1 MLRIGVMTPVD
12 HIEGIPELIDSL
24 GDRYDVPEEK
34 IDARNYILEKNL
46 NVLICNPNKQGFI
59 IDKEFLEDTGIV
71 VINSCSTGLNH
82 IDMDYCKQ
90 MNIEVQHHKNDI
102 VLLDQLPSTAELA
115 FSLLTN
121 IVRKVSLA
129 KEHILEGGWN
139 YTGYMGHQIR
149 GMNIGIV
156 GYGRLGKMMYNFC
169 DAFGA
174 NLKVYDPYLDISNIE
189 HTKRDAFMLNHYS
202 SDISNLFEWA
212 TAISLHIHVTDET
225 KELVNKDLLS
235 LVKDLYLVNTS
246 RGAVVNE
253 TDIVEALE
261 NGNLAGYGTDVLVD
275 EYTMDWSPIVDLMK
289 NNYNVVVTPH
299 VGGMTWEGQ
308 HKAYHWSI
316 SKLKDVH
323 LW

>member
-1 MLRIGVMTPVD
+1 M
-12 HIEGIPELIDSL
+12 
-24 GDRYDVPEEK
+24 
-34 IDARNYILEKNL
+34 
-46 NVLICNPNKQGFI
+46 
-59 IDKEFLEDTGIV
+59 
-71 VINSCSTGLNH
+71 
-82 IDMDYCKQ
+82 
-90 MNIEVQHHKNDI
+90 
-102 VLLDQLPSTAELA
+102 
-115 FSLLTN
+115 
-121 IVRKVSLA
+121 
-129 KEHILEGGWN
+129 
-139 YTGYMGHQIR
+139 
-149 GMNIGIV
+149 
-156 GYGRLGKMMYNFC
+156 
-169 DAFGA
+169 
-174 NLKVYDPYLDISNIE
+174 PYLDISNIE
-189 HTKRDAFMLNHYS
+189 HNKRDAFMLNHYS
-202 SDISNLFEWA
+202 SDISKLFEWA
-212 TAISLHIHVTDET
+212 NAISLHIHVTDET

-253 TDIVEALE
+253 TDIGEALE

>member
-24 GDRYDVPEEK
+24 GDRHDLPDDK
-34 IDARNYILEKNL
+34 LNARNIILEKNL

-59 IDKEFLEDTGIV
+59 IDEEFLEGTGVV

-82 IDMDYCKQ
+82 IDMEYCKK
-90 MNIEVQHHKNDI
+90 MEIDVQHHKNDI

-174 NLKVYDPYLDISNIE
+174 NVKVYDPYLDISNIE
-189 HTKRDAFMLNHYS
+189 HDKRDAFMLNHYS
-202 SDISNLFEWA
+202 SNIRNLFEWA

-253 TDIVEALE
+253 ADIVEALE